1 MKRMKKQ
8 FLFSIYI
15 FIFMLFC
22 LEQKSQNISIYIVQ
36 KTSKRLAYFQKN
48 IIKNEIH
55 SFLWLNRLVRL
66 TFKRNSDIIKT
77 LLQCVWSLHP
87 QRYVDIFYAKIH
99 RCYRQHKAKNTPNTP
114 KRNEESNDAI
124 RTFWRYCARICH
136 HAPWYALPMDQL
148 PGDRGVLFP
157 DLQHQWRLLLL

>member
-1 MKRMKKQ
+1 MKKQ

-55 SFLWLNRLVRL
+55 SFLWLKRLVRL
-66 TFKRNSDIIKT
+66 TFKRNFDIIKT
-77 LLQCVWSLHP
+77 LLQCV
-87 QRYVDIFYAKIH
+87 
-99 RCYRQHKAKNTPNTP
+99 
-114 KRNEESNDAI
+114 
-124 RTFWRYCARICH
+124 
-136 HAPWYALPMDQL
+136 
-148 PGDRGVLFP
+148 
-157 DLQHQWRLLLL
+157 